1 MSAGGQRDQRVA
13 GRARAP
19 STKGLSPSVAHEIK
33 NPLETIFN
41 LLYIVET
48 EPTLSDHARH
58 CLSLAQEELR
68 RIAQIAQDTLGNRR
82 GDSLPVVANVGE
94 LLDGVLEFYEQRL
107 DTSGI
112 SVCRRFRSTGN
123 VPIYAGQLRE
133 VFSNLLLNAQA
144 AMPKGG
150 NLQARV
156 SDTHEWSGHGKR
168 GVRVTFADNGSGI
181 PSNILPRIFE
191 PFFTTKSDGNG
202 MGLSLAKDI
211 VHKHHGWL
219 RVRSTTK
226 SGHSGTVFAIF
237 LRAA

>member
-1 MSAGGQRDQRVA
+1 MSASGQRDEMLG
-13 GRARAP
+13 GRARAQ
-19 STKGLSPSVAHEIK
+19 STKGLSIAHEIK
-33 NPLETIFN
+33 NPLEALFN

-48 EPTLSDHARH
+48 EPTLSDNARH

-68 RIAQIAQDTLGNRR
+68 RIAQIAQDTLGNHR

-94 LLDGVLEFYEQRL
+94 LLDSVLEFYEQRL

-112 SVCRRFRSTGN
+112 AVYRQFRSSGN
-123 VPIYAGQLRE
+123 VPVYAGQLRE

-150 NLQARV
+150 NLRARV
-156 SDTHEWSGHGKR
+156 SDTHEWSGRGKR
-168 GVRVTFADNGSGI
+168 GVRVTVADNGSGI

-191 PFFTTKSDGNG
+191 P
-202 MGLSLAKDI
+202 DI

-219 RVRSTTK
+219 RVRSSTK
-226 SGHSGTVFAIF
+226 SRVTVEPCSRYFC
-237 LRAA
+237 LPRET